1 MIRGQT
7 KNIAIG
13 PVGYKDLDP
22 EEIFFPYHIDLRNGK
37 LTKVG
42 NWKKR
47 PGYVEQ
53 WDVTDNYAVHLL
65 IPESTG
71 YAVNTEG
78 QVYLLAGSIGTA
90 TELTG
95 QALAGTYRPT
105 WANHNDL
112 TIICD
117 GGPPVKIEAGDT
129 ALLGGSP
136 VNARFCARISS
147 YLLLAGHDPT
157 EFVWSAVGNP
167 ENYTDSGTGFAN
179 IQKAGETIRN
189 MKALRENLFF
199 FKDKSIEVWVY
210 LGGATPFVRQDGAWM
225 NKGLGADDSVVQ
237 ANDTFYWYG
246 DDGDFYVRDGGQP
259 RVISTAYRKEL
270 DALVDPSSMYGF
282 DCRKESVI
290 RWMAPTDG
298 RCFVYDYVQG
308 NFSEDNAWANGQFE
322 RLPINAYME
331 LNKEQYFGDYEP
343 TGKVYHWSHD
353 HKNDNGSPIRVYRR
367 FALIPFESGHRGR
380 YNRLRFRFKRG
391 EGALGTTPEVFF
403 RYRFDKEAWS
413 AYEYL
418 DMGVSGEHNPW
429 IDTHNLG
436 VGKEIEIEV
445 VSTDDVD
452 FILTHMNLTIR
463 ELGS

>member
-1 MIRGQT
+1 MVRGQT

-22 EEIFFPYHIDLRNGK
+22 EENFFPYHIDLRNGK

-78 QVYLLAGSIGTA
+78 QVYLLAGSVGTA

-105 WANHNDL
+105 WENHNDL
-112 TIICD
+112 IIICD

-270 DALVDPSSMYGF
+270 DALADPSSMYGF

-308 NFSEDNAWANGQFE
+308 NFSEDNTWANGQFE

-331 LNKEQYFGDYEP
+331 LNKKQYFL
-343 TGKVYHWSHD
+343 
-353 HKNDNGSPIRVYRR
+353 
-367 FALIPFESGHRGR
+367 FLF
-380 YNRLRFRFKRG
+380 
-391 EGALGTTPEVFF
+391 
-403 RYRFDKEAWS
+403 
-413 AYEYL
+413 
-418 DMGVSGEHNPW
+418 NPSF
-429 IDTHNLG
+429 T
-436 VGKEIEIEV
+436 
-445 VSTDDVD
+445 
-452 FILTHMNLTIR
+452 
-463 ELGS
+463 